1 MTLRQAGGI
10 QIESVIA
17 RDVGIELHM
26 AELLM
31 QMAPLNR
38 FVAS

>member
-1 MTLRQAGGI
+1 MMLRQAGGI
-10 QIESVIA
+10 QIESVIT
-17 RDVGIELHM
+17 RDAGIDLHM

-31 QMAPLNR
+31 QMARLIR